1 MFTTGR
7 IIFTL
12 ILLIVFAGAMIYAY
26 RKDAAKQKNS
36 RKDAFQVLAVLL
48 LVVVVYLVFTRL
60 LK

>member
-12 ILLIVFAGAMIYAY
+12 ILVAGFILLMFFAY
-26 RKDAAKQKNS
+26 RKDAKNQQGYG
-36 RKDAFQVLAVLL
+36 KDSLKVLAVI
-48 LVVVVYLVFTRL
+48 VVVVLLYLFFTRL